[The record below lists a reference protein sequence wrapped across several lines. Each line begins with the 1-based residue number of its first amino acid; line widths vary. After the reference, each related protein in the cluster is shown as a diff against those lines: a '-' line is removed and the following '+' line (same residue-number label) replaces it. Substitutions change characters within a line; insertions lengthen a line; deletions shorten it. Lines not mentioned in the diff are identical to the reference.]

1 MKNRILLLIVSLL
14 MANPVFAQTLSEKT
28 TTKKT
33 NWHNISY
40 DRFIT
45 NDTLHRWQIGINTQ
59 FFTDGLYDDA
69 NNIFD
74 SQLTPIE
81 FMVRWHT
88 SLNQSLRFRFFG
100 MVDNFTNNSTN
111 EIHKSMLGMA
121 LGYEWQMLLG
131 KRWKFY
137 YGLEVQGKRIWDNS
151 KEVDNDFYWAP
162 TDETF
167 IKTVFRNRTTD
178 RVSILPLAGIRF
190 HITPRFFV
198 STEVKLEVFYENFN
212 YTDYATITE
221 LNGSPQN
228 TLARR
233 STTNGFT
240 IENKGILFQPYT
252 GIYLNLTF

>member
-69 NNIFD
+69 NDIFD

-81 FMVRWHT
+81 FMVRWQT
-88 SLNQSLRFRFFG
+88 ANNQSLRFRFFG

-111 EIHKSMLGMA
+111 EIHKSMLGLA
-121 LGYEWQMLLG
+121 LGYEWQLVLG
-131 KRWKFY
+131 NRWKLY
-137 YGLEVQGKRIWDNS
+137 YGFDIETKRLWDNS
-151 KEVDNDFYWAP
+151 KEVNKMFYWEP

-167 IKTVFRNRTTD
+167 IKTTFIERTTD
-178 RVSILPLAGIRF
+178 RISLLPLLGVKFYISPHLF
-190 HITPRFFV
+190 L
-198 STEVKLEVFYENFN
+198 STEVKIESFYEK
-212 YTDYATITE
+212 YRSKRYGTITE
-221 LNGSPQN
+221 LDGSPSISGVGHG
-228 TLARR
+228 R
-233 STTNGFT
+233 FT
-240 IENKGILFQPYT
+240 IENNGLTFKPYT